1 MSQVVY
7 GVSHPFLS
15 AQGVYLEPQEEEE
28 QANGGL
34 ELVRIPPSLVSQLL
48 EELVTASV
56 EDVVGSHPRIGAGQ
70 GYGHTVYAP
79 VSDENEE
86 RSGVIASSNRNVQL
100 GMESSSL
107 PFPFVFTELG

>member
-56 EDVVGSHPRIGAGQ
+56 EDIVRSHPRIGARQ

-79 VSDENEE
+79 VSNEYEE
-86 RSGVIASSNRNVQL
+86 RSCVIAASNRNVQL
-100 GMESSSL
+100 GAESRSILS
-107 PFPFVFTELG
+107 PFVLIELG

>member
-7 GVSHPFLS
+7 GVPHPFLS
-15 AQGVYLEPQEEEE
+15 AQGVYLEPQEEEK

-34 ELVRIPPSLVSQLL
+34 ELVRIPPSLVSQPL

-56 EDVVGSHPRIGAGQ
+56 ENVVGSHPRVGARQ
-70 GYGHTVYAP
+70 GHGHAVYAL

-86 RSGVIASSNRNVQL
+86 RCGVIASSNRNVQL